1 MMESPQE
8 HKNTRPQGG
17 PTSASPRRL
26 AVPFDAETARTLCAG
41 EQVLLTGS
49 IYTARDA
56 AHARLAQTIETGVQP
71 PVDLRNQTIFY
82 AGPAPARPGAV
93 IGSIGPTTSGRMDP
107 YTPTLLQHGL
117 TGMIG
122 KGLRS
127 SEVIDAMRQH
137 GAVYFAALGGAAAL
151 LARSVVAVELVA
163 YEDLGTEA
171 IRRLDVKDFPVIV
184 AIDSEGKSL
193 YGG

>member
-1 MMESPQE
+1 MQATQVHKTTSPQAE
-8 HKNTRPQGG
+8 IPKTGARKL
-17 PTSASPRRL
+17 T
-26 AVPFDAETARTLCAG
+26 VPFDSETARTLRAG
-41 EQVLLTGS
+41 EQVLLTGHV
-49 IYTARDA
+49 YTARDA
-56 AHARLAQTIETGVQP
+56 AHARLVQAIMDGEQP
-71 PVDLRNQTIFY
+71 PIDLRHQTIFY

-107 YTPTLLQHGL
+107 YTPTLLRHGL

-127 SEVIDAMRQH
+127 AEVVQAMREQ

-171 IRRLDVKDFPVIV
+171 IRRLNVQDLPVIV

-193 YGG
+193 YK